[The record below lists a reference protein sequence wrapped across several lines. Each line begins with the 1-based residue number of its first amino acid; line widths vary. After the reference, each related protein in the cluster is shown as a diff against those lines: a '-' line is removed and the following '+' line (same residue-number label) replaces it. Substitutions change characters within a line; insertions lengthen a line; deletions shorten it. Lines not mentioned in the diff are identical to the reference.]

1 MKIEVSCS
9 LQDFRMFMIQSMC
22 KTFMKYEF
30 YQDPE
35 IFPERLEESGITYV
49 EAEDKETIEITP
61 DVRFVKAKE
70 VSSIVYESKSGQT
83 KLIWNRI
90 EGDIGK
96 LKGKASLNS
105 VVNLVSNHVLDE
117 SYIIKDVKSK

>member
-1 MKIEVSCS
+1 
-9 LQDFRMFMIQSMC
+9 
-22 KTFMKYEF
+22 MKYEF

>member
-22 KTFMKYEF
+22 KTFMKDEF

-96 LKGKASLNS
+96 LKGEASLNS
-105 VVNLVSNHVLDE
+105 VVNLVSNHILDE
-117 SYIIKDVKSK
+117 SYIIKDVK